1 MTNVNSYKV
10 VIDNVVPQIEVLQ
23 KAIEL
28 DPANII
34 LYQRAIDFFET
45 NISVSETII
54 KAIKLVEK
62 DSKKTAEDS
71 KKTEEK
77 PKTSTKKKNL
87 NQLQLL
93 RLKKWKKKQTF
104 LICSIKGGALWTY

>member
-1 MTNVNSYKV
+1 MANVNSYKV

-28 DPANII
+28 DPANVI
-34 LYQRAIDFFET
+34 LYRRAIDFCET

-77 PKTSTKKKNL
+77 PKTSTKKKEP
-87 NQLQLL
+87 
-93 RLKKWKKKQTF
+93 KPVPVVEAEKVEEETDIF
-104 LICSIKGGALWTY
+104 DMFD